1 MRRDREVV
9 VVGSVNS
16 DFVVRVGR
24 RPEPGETV
32 ADGVFE
38 EHAGG
43 KGANQAVAAA
53 LCGARVRLV
62 ARVGDDRAGDARVK
76 EIVAGG
82 VNARSVEAVPGATT
96 GVAFI
101 TVTPDGQNS
110 IVVAP
115 GANGRLRPGDLSEA
129 AAAIGA
135 ASVLLVQLELSVETV
150 ERAVE
155 LAGPGTCVVLNVSP
169 ARKLAPGLL
178 ARTDVLVANEVEAEG
193 LCGID
198 VVDREGAR
206 RAAREV
212 RAMGPR
218 AVVITLGEGGAV
230 AIGPEIEVDVR
241 APKVRVVD
249 TTGAGD
255 ALVGG
260 LAACLAAG
268 KGLEE
273 AVRFGVAVGSATT
286 EAMGAYPRLP
296 LGPA

>member
-1 MRRDREVV
+1 MV

-16 DFVVRVGR
+16 DFVIRVGR
-24 RPEPGETV
+24 RPDPGETV

-62 ARVGDDRAGDARVK
+62 ARVGDDRAGQARVK
-76 EIVAGG
+76 ELVAGG
-82 VNARSVEAVPGATT
+82 VDAKGVETVPGATT

-115 GANGRLRPGDLSEA
+115 GANARLGPGDLSETA
-129 AAAIGA
+129 HVISA

-155 LAGPGTCVVLNVSP
+155 LAGPGTSVVLNVSP
-169 ARKLAPGLL
+169 ARRLAPVLL
-178 ARTDVLVANEVEAEG
+178 ARTDVLVANEVEAKA

-198 VVDREGAR
+198 VVEREDAL
-206 RAAREV
+206 RAAQEL

-230 AIGPEIEVDVR
+230 ALAPDIEVDVR
-241 APKVRVVD
+241 APEVKVVD

-273 AVRFGVAVGSATT
+273 AVKFGVAVGSATT
-286 EAMGAYPRLP
+286 ETMGAYPRLP
-296 LGPA
+296 VGSA